1 MTLTI
6 ELPDEKTAALV
17 AKARARGLSSE
28 QYVRQVLEQDLESA
42 VDQEPVWEVLANSMK
57 DVPREDLA
65 LLPRDG
71 AQQIDHYIYG
81 VPKRET

>member
-17 AKARARGLSSE
+17 AKARVRGLSSE

-42 VDQEPVWEVLANSMK
+42 VDQQPVWEVLANSMK

-81 VPKRET
+81 VPKRDA